1 MAMPSYP
8 AATMAKLLMLTPRR
22 LQQLATEGI
31 IPKVER
37 GRYELAPVVQAYI
50 HYLRERAVPG
60 AMNVVSIDEARQRK
74 LLADARLA
82 EIEVAKAEGA
92 VASIAAVEKGW
103 TVLVHT
109 LRGRLLALPQH
120 IAAMVAVET
129 EIAKCEALIA
139 SQIKGALSELG
150 ETKLQDIEDRTGEPA
165 RGAGAGA
172 AHDASAS
179 RSQHQRVG
187 RPRKGAVAG
196 S

>member
-37 GRYELAPVVQAYI
+37 GRYELAPVIQAYI

-92 VASIAAVEKGW
+92 VASIEAVEKGW
-103 TVLVHT
+103 TV
-109 LRGRLLALPQH
+109 
-120 IAAMVAVET
+120 
-129 EIAKCEALIA
+129 
-139 SQIKGALSELG
+139 
-150 ETKLQDIEDRTGEPA
+150 
-165 RGAGAGA
+165 
-172 AHDASAS
+172 
-179 RSQHQRVG
+179 
-187 RPRKGAVAG
+187 
-196 S
+196 